1 MRLEL
6 LDPKLV
12 LQRGFAWLSD
22 KNGVAV
28 ASVKQT
34 HDGQSLSATLA
45 DGVVDLRVT
54 QAPHN

>member
-1 MRLEL
+1 
-6 LDPKLV
+6 

-34 HDGQSLSATLA
+34 HDGQSLRATLA
-45 DGVVDLRVT
+45 DGVVDLNVT
-54 QAPHN
+54 QTSKN